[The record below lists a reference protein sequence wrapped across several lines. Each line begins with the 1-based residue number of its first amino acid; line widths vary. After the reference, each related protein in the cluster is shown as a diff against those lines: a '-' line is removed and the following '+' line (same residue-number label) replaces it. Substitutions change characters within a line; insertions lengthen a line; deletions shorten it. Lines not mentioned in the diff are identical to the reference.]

1 MGKYLKTEIDWQM
14 INEFAKEILRME
26 FDNPVLKKWCDT
38 EGYEGSELRKY
49 LTENCN
55 VKFHQ
60 EEYGSYVMFPMH
72 PKRKD

>member
-14 INEFAKEILRME
+14 INGFAKEILRMD
-26 FDNPVLKKWCDT
+26 FHNPVLKKWCDT

-49 LTENCN
+49 LTEKCN

-60 EEYGSYVMFPMH
+60 AQYGEYTMFPLH
-72 PKRKD
+72 PKE

>member
-1 MGKYLKTEIDWQM
+1 
-14 INEFAKEILRME
+14 ME

-60 EEYGSYVMFPMH
+60 EKYGSYVMFPMH
-72 PKRKD
+72 PKVKE

>member
-14 INEFAKEILRME
+14 INGFAKEILRMA

-49 LTENCN
+49 
-55 VKFHQ
+55 
-60 EEYGSYVMFPMH
+60 
-72 PKRKD
+72 